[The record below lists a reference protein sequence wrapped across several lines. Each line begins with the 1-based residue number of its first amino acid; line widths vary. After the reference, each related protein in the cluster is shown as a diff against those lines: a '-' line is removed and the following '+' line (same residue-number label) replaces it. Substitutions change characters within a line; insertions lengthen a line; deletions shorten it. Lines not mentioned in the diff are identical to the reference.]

1 MQVKNVNKINE
12 IQLTN
17 GTTFAVGD
25 VHGDGIIFE
34 IQAGS
39 DFDNEIKDW
48 EFEDWDGNPVSF
60 TKVKARLDVVDGD
73 EGWSVFLTEDGT
85 EVMEG

>member
-1 MQVKNVNKINE
+1 MQVKNVNKTNQ

-25 VHGDGIIFE
+25 VHEDGIILE

-48 EFEDWDGNPVSF
+48 EFEDWDGNPVSS
-60 TKVKARLDVVDGD
+60 TEVKARLDVVDGG

-85 EVMEG
+85 EVVEK